1 MLKREVI
8 KIAAILGAGLIVTL
22 IFMTRKED
30 MSLAFLV
37 FPVYILGLVYSGS
50 MLLRMLGGMFKEYF
64 HYQVIS
70 LFFRPLMGSIICS
83 LLLAAGL
90 FFIFTFGWLIGIGKC
105 IYSLINAVKVDRELS
120 GY

>member
-1 MLKREVI
+1 MLKREVV
-8 KIAAILGAGLIVTL
+8 KITAILGAGLIAAF
-22 IFMTRKED
+22 IFVSPKED

-50 MLLRMLGGMFKEYF
+50 MLLRMLGGLFKEYF

-70 LFFRPLMGSIICS
+70 FFFRPFMGTIICS
-83 LLLAAGL
+83 LLLAASL

-105 IYSLINAVKVDRELS
+105 IYSLIIAVKVDRELS